1 MGEFGSDLGA
11 PGLRGLQGT
20 SEATLFQVL
29 VEGFVCEDLGV
40 LSQTLPHVDKLRSES
55 LGLLLGLTPMS
66 SAQDSFCLG
75 YPNVDSLTW

>member
-1 MGEFGSDLGA
+1 MGCREKQLLTSLHHPIFGNSQMPA
-11 PGLRGLQGT
+11 
-20 SEATLFQVL
+20 SHH
-29 VEGFVCEDLGV
+29 
-40 LSQTLPHVDKLRSES
+40 QTLPHVDKLRSES